1 MVQSGGGPR
10 FALKPFQSLA
20 VLGKMFRQE
29 LQGDEAAKLGVFGL
43 INHTHPPA
51 TQPLEDAVMR
61 NGNDD
66 GCPASARTHLCY
78 RSCNEVSSTEHNIK
92 PRELALAVIAVIA
105 LLRSDAHTSAGLER
119 FAKPEGRFTSRI
131 QRRIETGL

>member
-1 MVQSGGGPR
+1 
-10 FALKPFQSLA
+10 
-20 VLGKMFRQE
+20 
-29 LQGDEAAKLGVFGL
+29 
-43 INHTHPPA
+43 
-51 TQPLEDAVMR
+51 MR

-78 RSCNEVSSTEHNIK
+78 RSCNEVSSTEHNMN
-92 PRELALAVIAVIA
+92 PRELALAVIA
-105 LLRSDAHTSAGLER
+105 LLRSDADTSAGLER